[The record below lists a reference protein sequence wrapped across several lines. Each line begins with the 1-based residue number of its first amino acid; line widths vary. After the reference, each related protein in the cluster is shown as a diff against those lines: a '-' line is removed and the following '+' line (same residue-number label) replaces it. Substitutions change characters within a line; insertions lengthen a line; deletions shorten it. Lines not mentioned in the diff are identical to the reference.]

1 MIEGVRDAL
10 LVERF
15 VQCFVEFTE
24 QRYDAGR
31 DSALQVASNARR
43 IAECNRGFPQGT
55 ACGRRIQGVG
65 FIVHPMA
72 HGVLEA
78 DIEFEQGGF
87 VVFLGDVG
95 QRRDYR
101 RLLDGLIV
109 DEIELIARV
118 RTELVGNI

>member
-1 MIEGVRDAL
+1 
-10 LVERF
+10 
-15 VQCFVEFTE
+15 
-24 QRYDAGR
+24 
-31 DSALQVASNARR
+31 
-43 IAECNRGFPQGT
+43 
-55 ACGRRIQGVG
+55 
-65 FIVHPMA
+65 MA

-78 DIEFEQGGF
+78 DIELEQGGF